1 MAARTALVTGGSG
14 YIGLHVV
21 NSLLEAGWT
30 VHATVRNLQNGTKAQ
45 PLKSLADKHPG
56 KLRLFAADLLVA
68 DSFTEAMQGC
78 STVIHVA
85 SPFLVPDRVKN
96 PDTDLI
102 QPALEGTRNVLE
114 SVNKTESVKRVV
126 LTSSGALQGLDT
138 IVYATP
144 YSFNSNDPA
153 VGAMYGDAADVLQ
166 YENATLHEGCWNT
179 TSSISHNAYQYSKTL
194 AEKEAWKIAES
205 QDRWDLVVIC
215 PGLVLGPS
223 LSPASDSGS
232 LALIDQLLSGLLM
245 VGVPALSWAVVD
257 VRDVAAAHVRAAEV
271 PEAKGRYIVAESK
284 TTSCLDLS
292 KSFKRL
298 HSKPRVLPTWTLP
311 ALVFRL
317 FAPFAGVSQ
326 MWVTR
331 NWGIDFSLDNSRGTK
346 EFGIKYR
353 PVEEMLRDHY
363 EAWVAQHQG

>member
-1 MAARTALVTGGSG
+1 MPARTALVTGGSG

-126 LTSSGALQGLDT
+126 LTSS
-138 IVYATP
+138 
-144 YSFNSNDPA
+144 

-298 HSKPRVLPTWTLP
+298 HSKPLVLPTWTLP

-363 EAWVAQHQG
+363 EAWVAQH